1 MGSFINAV
9 SSTKITKNISSNKEG
24 VKSMKSIIDYENLL
38 VEPSS
43 AITLAGL
50 CEYQGIFPENS
61 KICFIITGGLV
72 APAMIDSIMN
82 SEGVI

>member
-1 MGSFINAV
+1 MY
-9 SSTKITKNISSNKEG
+9 KRQ
-24 VKSMKSIIDYENLL
+24 

-50 CEYQGIFPENS
+50 SEYREKFPENS

-72 APAMIDSIMN
+72 DPAMVDSVIN